1 MATGYNLQGKWSIVK
16 IRRIQSKEKNE
27 KSWIVYDFFLAY
39 KAGEFRNAKYLD
51 VETDREL
58 GRVKKWFEE
67 RGWRVKIR

>member
-39 KAGEFRNAKYLD
+39 KAGEFRNVKYLD

-58 GRVKKWFEE
+58 GRVKKRFEG